1 MEHAFWH
8 ERWQL
13 NQIGFHNESIN
24 QHLQAFWPKLNVAAQ
39 GRVFVPL
46 CGKSRDMLW
55 LSGQGYEVV
64 GVELS
69 PLAVQAFFAENNM
82 APSVT
87 QSAGFTLS
95 ELDSL
100 RLFCGDFFQFT
111 QDQLGDVDVVWDR
124 ASLVAFPLA
133 MRADYAMHLR
143 SLLKP
148 GSEIL
153 LVAFDY
159 PQHEMQGP
167 PFSVQKTEVE
177 ELYSQW
183 CDIEWLFAE
192 DILARE
198 PHFRERGL
206 SIMQEHIYRLIV
218 R

>member
-24 QHLQAFWPKLNVAAQ
+24 SHLQAFWPKLRVAAS

-46 CGKSRDMLW
+46 CGKSLDMLW
-55 LSGQGYEVV
+55 LRAQGYDVV

-69 PLAVQAFFAENNM
+69 PLAVRAFFAENDLEPEVLP
-82 APSVT
+82 AARFS
-87 QSAGFTLS
+87 LS
-95 ELDSL
+95 ELDGL
-100 RLFCGDFFQFT
+100 RLFCGDFFQLT
-111 QDQLGDVDVVWDR
+111 RALLGNVDVVWDR
-124 ASLVAFPLA
+124 ASLVALPPA
-133 MRADYAMHLR
+133 MRADYAAHMR
-143 SLLKP
+143 ELLKL
-148 GSEIL
+148 GTEIL

-159 PQHEMQGP
+159 PQHEMAGP
-167 PFSVQKTEVE
+167 PFCVQKSEVE
-177 ELYSQW
+177 ALYGEW

-206 SIMQEHIYRLIV
+206 SVLQEHIYRLTA